1 MKKNAGRFRIALV
14 PPLSAEGMLPLAAG
28 LLKAAAQ
35 ADPFL
40 RRRCEISIIE
50 PCSSPA
56 EAVRRVCALKPRLA
70 GFTLYGGLAEAKR
83 AAAEI
88 KRRCGAGIIFG
99 GPLAGAAAPE
109 DLLGGAADMA
119 ACGDGETVFP
129 ALLRALLSG
138 GDLARVK
145 GLLWR
150 DAAGA
155 VRVNPPAPFCAA
167 LPASPV
173 LSGLFKFRRYPRA
186 PLETSRG
193 CGEACLYCT
202 VTGRRG
208 AFGLRRAAAELDRLL
223 ADQPGLRTIFLTD
236 PDVCRSP
243 RAAELLRLLAGRLE
257 PRGISA
263 EIQVGLHNLDAGL
276 APLLDC
282 GAFSLGVGVQS
293 VSAETCR
300 LAGRRADMRGLERK
314 AALLADGAP
323 RARAV
328 FSFILGLPGDTER
341 DCLRSFDWGLS
352 RNAGLFFHRLRV
364 YPGTRLGRLKER
376 FGVKAAAV
384 EPYFVEG
391 TRQLPPAALRR
402 VLRAARELAPAANIV
417 HADKYFGF
425 LFRRVASGVPGAFPR
440 LALARRVNR
449 LARSVRGMGPALAEV
464 SAFRD
469 DGDWSGLDVKTFEA
483 CRPELIAGLA
493 AMERAA
499 GRRAFARRYSAFCA
513 ARLDWEKLGAGA
525 ARILRLAAAGGPAGR
540 SLLVCGGASGD
551 PGRFGPFGFTDELLV
566 EEKFGQSGSF
576 SAARRTWT
584 DRPALPAAAAGSGK
598 FSVAAVSQVYASMSS
613 AGRARFLKALRPRL
627 SPGGRLLIID
637 SGLGYPEFGGDREL
651 TGAWLECRGED
662 IERDLK
668 AAGWRLRRSL
678 PLGEWR
684 IYCAEK
690 A

>member
-1 MKKNAGRFRIALV
+1 MAPAGRFRVALV
-14 PPLSAEGMLPLAAG
+14 PPLASDGMLPLAAG
-28 LLKAAAQ
+28 LLKSAAL

-40 RRRCEISIIE
+40 RRRCDISIIE
-50 PCSSPA
+50 PGSSAA
-56 EAVRRVCALKPRLA
+56 EAVRRVCALKPQLA
-70 GFTLYGGLAEAKR
+70 GFTLYGGLAEAGR
-83 AAAEI
+83 AAAEV
-88 KRRCGAGIIFG
+88 KRRCGARIIFG
-99 GPLAGAAAPE
+99 GPLAGAAAPG

-119 ACGDGETVFP
+119 AAGDGEEIFP

-138 GDLARVK
+138 GDLAGVK
-145 GLLWR
+145 GLVWR
-150 DAAGA
+150 DPAGA
-155 VRVNPPAPFCAA
+155 VRVNQPAPHCAA
-167 LPASPV
+167 LPPSPV

-208 AFGLRRAAAELDRLL
+208 SFGLRRAAAELDRLL
-223 ADQPGLRTIFLTD
+223 ADQPELRTVFLTD

-257 PRGISA
+257 GRGISA

-276 APLLDC
+276 APLLNC

-293 VSAETCR
+293 VSPETCR
-300 LAGRRADMRGLERK
+300 LAGRRADGPGLERK
-314 AALLADGAP
+314 AALLAAGAP

-328 FSFILGLPGDTER
+328 FSFIIGLPGDTER

-376 FGVKAAAV
+376 FGVKAAPS
-384 EPYFVEG
+384 EPYFVES
-391 TRQLPPAALRR
+391 TQQLPPAALRR

-440 LALARRVNR
+440 LALARRVNG
-449 LARSVRGMGPALAEV
+449 LARSVKGMGPALAEV

-483 CRPELIAGLA
+483 CRRELIAGLA
-493 AMERAA
+493 AMERAG
-499 GRRAFARRYSAFCA
+499 GRRAFARRYAAFCA

-551 PGRFGPFGFTDELLV
+551 PGRFSSFGFTDELLA
-566 EEKFGQSGSF
+566 EEKYGQAVSF
-576 SAARRTWT
+576 TAARRSWA
-584 DRPALPAAAAGSGK
+584 DLPDLPAAADGPGRFAA
-598 FSVAAVSQVYASMSS
+598 AAVSQVYGSMPA
-613 AGRARFLKALRPRL
+613 AGRRRFLRELLRRMA
-627 SPGGRLLIID
+627 PGGRLLIAD
-637 SGLGYPEFGGDREL
+637 GGLGAPEFGPDREL
-651 TGAWLECRGED
+651 TGGWLECRRED
-662 IERDLK
+662 IELDLK
-668 AAGWRLRRSL
+668 ASGWRLLREL
-678 PLGEWR
+678 PLGAWR